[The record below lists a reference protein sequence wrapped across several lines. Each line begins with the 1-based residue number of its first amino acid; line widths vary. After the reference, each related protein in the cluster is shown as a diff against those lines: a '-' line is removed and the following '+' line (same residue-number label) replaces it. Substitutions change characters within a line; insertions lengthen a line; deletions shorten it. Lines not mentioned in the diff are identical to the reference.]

1 MPRLILLRHGQSLW
15 NQEGKFTGW
24 MDIDLTEKGKDEAR
38 RAGRL
43 LLSSGFI
50 FDLAFTSVLKRAIRS
65 LWLVQEEMD
74 LMWTPVVTSWRLNE
88 RFYGDLQGR
97 SKKEMEERY
106 GTLQIHRWRRGYR
119 DRPYPL
125 MKDDPRFPQND
136 PRYRKLPEGQIPQ
149 TESLEDTLF
158 RIIPFWQN
166 EIHKELLK
174 GKTVIIVSHGNTLRA
189 LVKHLEGI
197 SDEGIEKLEIPTGIP
212 LIYELD
218 DQMHPIEFS
227 YL

>member
-106 GTLQIHRWRRGYR
+106 GALQIHRWRRGYR

-136 PRYRKLPEGQIPQ
+136 PRYRQLPEGQIPQ

-166 EIHKELLK
+166 EIYNELLK